1 MRKNITLADK
11 LRADIP
17 LGNEEMLDI
26 VLHIDESFIEYV
38 NEVNNS
44 VYTLLFKDELGAWYS
59 LSYQCNVQR
68 QYFIFEGQPKRVG
81 QEDVVEQETMRL
93 EV

>member
-17 LGNEEMLDI
+17 LDNEEMLDI

-59 LSYQCNVQR
+59 LSYQYNR
-68 QYFIFEGQPKRVG
+68 QKCFPNFVFESQPKRIEKEG
-81 QEDVVEQETMRL
+81 LTA
-93 EV
+93 